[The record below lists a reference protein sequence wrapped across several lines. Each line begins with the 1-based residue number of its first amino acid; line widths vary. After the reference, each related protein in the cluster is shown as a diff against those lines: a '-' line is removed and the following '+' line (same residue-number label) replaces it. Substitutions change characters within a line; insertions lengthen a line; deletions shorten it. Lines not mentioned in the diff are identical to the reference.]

1 MTSIIYVRMRYDRE
15 HKARTHERIV
25 KSASRQFRAEGLTGP
40 GVIKVM
46 KATGLTH
53 GGFYKHFKSKDDL
66 LVEAVD
72 QSVHEIGTRLI
83 EWARQS
89 KPGEAWK
96 ELVKKYLSIEHCE
109 HAESGCPM
117 AALAPDIARTPP
129 SVRRK
134 IRASMESYRKQITE
148 FMPGENAADREKN
161 FILIFTAMVGAMS
174 VARTMS
180 DIEDKQRVLALV
192 RNRLLA
198 SF

>member
-1 MTSIIYVRMRYDRE
+1 MRYDRE

-25 KSASRQFRAEGLTGP
+25 KSASRQFRAEGLNGP

-66 LVEAVD
+66 VAEAID
-72 QSVHEIGTRLI
+72 QSVREIGAQLA
-83 EWARQS
+83 EWAKQGR
-89 KPGEAWK
+89 PGEAWK

-109 HAESGCPM
+109 HVESGCPM
-117 AALAPDIARTPP
+117 AALAPDFARTPP

-134 IRASMESYRKQITE
+134 IRASMETYRKQVAE
-148 FMPGENAADREKN
+148 FMPGENAAAKERN
-161 FILIFTAMVGAMS
+161 FTLIFTAMVGALS

-180 DIEDKQRVLALV
+180 DAEDKQRVLGLV
-192 RNRLLA
+192 RNHLLA